1 MENRVQEAG
10 FRAQRNGMKKYRG
23 RQLQYESSRLVSEST
38 AWKPREDVWIFSG
51 IYGILQESLG
61 RRRAAVDGRSLEAIK
76 LVEMSAAVDK
86 ADKVVF
92 GFAWQGREFRIV
104 DFVP

>member
-1 MENRVQEAG
+1 
-10 FRAQRNGMKKYRG
+10 MKKYRG
-23 RQLQYESSRLVSEST
+23 RELLDESPHLVSEST
-38 AWKPREDVWIFSG
+38 AWKPREDIWIFSG

-86 ADKVVF
+86 ADKVVV

-104 DFVP
+104 DLVP